1 MVELA
6 GKVAIVTGAASG
18 IGLAVARDF
27 AKHGIRVTVSDI
39 DVEGGK
45 TAAAALPGARFRAA
59 DMAKSEDVQRLV
71 AETIAAE
78 GQVDILVNNAGIQ
91 YVAPLTEFPE
101 AKWRQIIEIM
111 LTAPFLLTKAVLPG
125 MYARKWGRIL
135 NIASVHA
142 LRASAFKAAY
152 VTAKHGLLGLTRV
165 TALEGAEHGVT
176 CNAICPSYV
185 RTPLVEKQI
194 ADQARVHGIPE
205 SEVVEKIMVTEGAI
219 HRLLEPEEV
228 AQLVTYLCTDAA
240 SAITGSAQTID
251 CGWTAQSPAR
261 SLDKPCTQFGLHH
274 FAHCIAWQR
283 IC

>member
-1 MVELA
+1 MAGIE

-27 AKHGIRVTVSDI
+27 AKQGIRVTLSDI
-39 DVEGGK
+39 DIAGGQ
-45 TAAAALPGARFRAA
+45 AAAAELPGARFQAA
-59 DMAKSEDVQRLV
+59 DMTKSADIERLV
-71 AETIAAE
+71 ADTIAAE

-91 YVAPLTEFPE
+91 YVAPITEFPE
-101 AKWRQIIEIM
+101 AKWRQIIDLM
-111 LTAPFLLTKAVLPG
+111 LTAPFLLTKAVLPE
-125 MYARKWGRIL
+125 MYTRKWGRII

-142 LRASAFKAAY
+142 LRASAFKSAY
-152 VTAKHGLLGLTRV
+152 VSAKHGLLGLTRV

-205 SEVVEKIMVTEGAI
+205 SEVVEKIMVAEAPI

-240 SAITGSAQTID
+240 SGITGSAQSID
-251 CGWTAQSPAR
+251 CGWTA
-261 SLDKPCTQFGLHH
+261 H
-274 FAHCIAWQR
+274 
-283 IC
+283 